1 MGQTGFA
8 WGASIYLRGAKN
20 VGRIIAKLKKKLFFL
35 ALLLQ
40 RTPCEVRTQL

>member
-20 VGRIIAKLKKKLFFL
+20 VGRIIAKLKKKIIFPS
-35 ALLLQ
+35 
-40 RTPCEVRTQL
+40 TPVTENTLRG